1 MIEQQITLCSNGRA
15 VLSGYSGGLLL
26 GYAHNT
32 GVYRLRVVCSGE
44 WDGTTVVAFWHLP
57 GPAGPLT
64 TLVADG
70 AVEVPALVTAQ
81 GGSGTVT
88 FEGSDGTRTVT
99 SASVPYR
106 VLSNSG
112 TTDHA
117 LPEPGSPA
125 WQQFLQQVKRELR
138 NAASGLSDEE
148 RGLILALF
156 RHAVYDNGEMLPY
169 YNALAAIW
177 SGSSLPDVPPTPS
190 QPDTPDPP
198 NNGLPTPLY
207 KLAAPKTF
215 APANKEFIDT
225 GLKLF
230 ETVNDAMEL
239 TLLATFSVA
248 AGTYSGSSPAALF
261 DCFSEGDNNDLR
273 GILGCTWANGNF
285 GVNVYRSSGASNT
298 LVDDTKLQL
307 AIQIKGGKYRM
318 TQNGTFGAWN
328 SISNYGT
335 DKTVSRSLLIGTSWG
350 DGATKRFYFGGTVYD
365 FQIYGKALTDA
376 QVKTLLA
383 EGSSLPD
390 VPPTPSQPET
400 PSTSVTVPGET
411 AVYELTTPTD
421 FKIAEGKYIDTGVKL
436 FEDIS
441 AQPTWTILL
450 DSTDFSRLKSLSTSP
465 VMFHCGA
472 KEADGFLS
480 IMAWQNGGVHFN
492 LYGVDTLLGWWGG
505 STSAYLRMCLQ
516 IKGNQYKLKQN
527 YDTTESSWT
536 DIPNY
541 SKSIDATLLLGAYRN
556 DNGTIGRFWEGNLNK
571 FAVYNKLLTDEQI
584 KTFMEAK

>member
-57 GPAGPLT
+57 GPAEPLT

-112 TTDHA
+112 TTDPT
-117 LPEPGSPA
+117 LPEPGTPA

-138 NAASGLSDEE
+138 NAAAGLSDEE

-156 RHAVYDNGEMLPY
+156 RHAVYDNGEMLPH
-169 YNALAAIW
+169 YNALAALW

-190 QPDTPDPP
+190 QPE
-198 NNGLPTPLY
+198 
-207 KLAAPKTF
+207 K
-215 APANKEFIDT
+215 
-225 GLKLF
+225 
-230 ETVNDAMEL
+230 
-239 TLLATFSVA
+239 
-248 AGTYSGSSPAALF
+248 
-261 DCFSEGDNNDLR
+261 
-273 GILGCTWANGNF
+273 
-285 GVNVYRSSGASNT
+285 
-298 LVDDTKLQL
+298 
-307 AIQIKGGKYRM
+307 
-318 TQNGTFGAWN
+318 
-328 SISNYGT
+328 
-335 DKTVSRSLLIGTSWG
+335 
-350 DGATKRFYFGGTVYD
+350 
-365 FQIYGKALTDA
+365 
-376 QVKTLLA
+376 
-383 EGSSLPD
+383 
-390 VPPTPSQPET
+390 
-400 PSTSVTVPGET
+400 PSTPVTVPGET
-411 AVYELTTPTD
+411 AVYELTTPTV
-421 FKIAEGKYIDTGVKL
+421 FKTAEKKYIDTGVKL
-436 FEDIS
+436 FADIS

-450 DSTDFSRLKSLSTSP
+450 DSTDFASLKGLSSSAAL
-465 VMFHCGA
+465 FHCGTS
-472 KEADGFLS
+472 DDSNLRV
-480 IMAWQNGGVHFN
+480 IAWSNGGVYFN
-492 LYGVDTLLGWWGG
+492 LYGVDTQLGWWVG
-505 STSAYLRMCLQ
+505 SSSAYLRMCLQ
-516 IKGNQYKLKQN
+516 IRGKQYKLS
-527 YDTTESSWT
+527 YDATEGSWT
-536 DIPNY
+536 NIPNY
-541 SKSIDATLLLGAYRN
+541 SANIDATLLLGAYRE

>member
-44 WDGTTVVAFWHLP
+44 WNGTTVVAFWHLP

-106 VLSNSG
+106 VLTNSG
-112 TTDHA
+112 TTDPT
-117 LPEPGSPA
+117 LPEPGTPA

-156 RHAVYDNGEMLPY
+156 RHAVYDNGEMLPH
-169 YNALAAIW
+169 YNALAALW
-177 SGSSLPDVPPTPS
+177 S
-190 QPDTPDPP
+190 
-198 NNGLPTPLY
+198 
-207 KLAAPKTF
+207 
-215 APANKEFIDT
+215 
-225 GLKLF
+225 
-230 ETVNDAMEL
+230 
-239 TLLATFSVA
+239 
-248 AGTYSGSSPAALF
+248 
-261 DCFSEGDNNDLR
+261 
-273 GILGCTWANGNF
+273 
-285 GVNVYRSSGASNT
+285 
-298 LVDDTKLQL
+298 
-307 AIQIKGGKYRM
+307 
-318 TQNGTFGAWN
+318 
-328 SISNYGT
+328 
-335 DKTVSRSLLIGTSWG
+335 
-350 DGATKRFYFGGTVYD
+350 
-365 FQIYGKALTDA
+365 
-376 QVKTLLA
+376 
-383 EGSSLPD
+383 GSSLPD

-400 PSTSVTVPGET
+400 PSTPVTVPGET
-411 AVYELTTPTD
+411 AVYELTKATD

-441 AQPTWTILL
+441 TQPTWTILL
-450 DSTDFSRLKSLSTSP
+450 DSTDFSRLKNLSTSP
-465 VMFHCGA
+465 VMIHCGA

-492 LYGVDTLLGWWGG
+492 LYGVDTLLGWFGG

-516 IKGNQYKLKQN
+516 IKGNQYKLKGN
-527 YDTTESSWT
+527 YDTTNASWT

-541 SKSIDATLLLGAYRN
+541 SKNIDATLLLGAYRN
-556 DNGTIGRFWEGNLNK
+556 DDGTIGRFWEGNLNK

>member
-44 WDGTTVVAFWHLP
+44 WDGTTVAAFWHLP
-57 GPAGPLT
+57 GPAEPLT

-112 TTDHA
+112 TTDPT
-117 LPEPGSPA
+117 LPEPGTPA

-156 RHAVYDNGEMLPY
+156 RHAVYDNGEMLPH

-177 SGSSLPDVPPTPS
+177 S
-190 QPDTPDPP
+190 
-198 NNGLPTPLY
+198 
-207 KLAAPKTF
+207 
-215 APANKEFIDT
+215 
-225 GLKLF
+225 
-230 ETVNDAMEL
+230 
-239 TLLATFSVA
+239 
-248 AGTYSGSSPAALF
+248 
-261 DCFSEGDNNDLR
+261 
-273 GILGCTWANGNF
+273 
-285 GVNVYRSSGASNT
+285 
-298 LVDDTKLQL
+298 
-307 AIQIKGGKYRM
+307 
-318 TQNGTFGAWN
+318 
-328 SISNYGT
+328 
-335 DKTVSRSLLIGTSWG
+335 
-350 DGATKRFYFGGTVYD
+350 
-365 FQIYGKALTDA
+365 
-376 QVKTLLA
+376 
-383 EGSSLPD
+383 GSSLPD

-450 DSTDFSRLKSLSTSP
+450 DSTDFSRLKNLSTSP

-472 KEADGFLS
+472 NSADGFLS
-480 IMAWQNGGVHFN
+480 IMAWLNGAVVFD
-492 LYGVDTLLGWWGG
+492 LYGAQTQFGWWGG
-505 STSAYLRMCLQ
+505 STTAYLRMCLQ
-516 IKGNQYKLKQN
+516 IRGNQYKLSYDSKQ
-527 YDTTESSWT
+527 TPMSEGSWT

-541 SKSIDATLLLGAYRN
+541 SNNIDATLLLGACRN
-556 DNGTIGRFWEGNLNK
+556 DDGTIGRFWEGNLNK

>member
-57 GPAGPLT
+57 GPAEPLT

-112 TTDHA
+112 TTDPT
-117 LPEPGSPA
+117 LPEPGTPA

-156 RHAVYDNGEMLPY
+156 RHAVYDNGEMLPH
-169 YNALAAIW
+169 YNALAALW

-190 QPDTPDPP
+190 QPE
-198 NNGLPTPLY
+198 
-207 KLAAPKTF
+207 K
-215 APANKEFIDT
+215 
-225 GLKLF
+225 
-230 ETVNDAMEL
+230 
-239 TLLATFSVA
+239 
-248 AGTYSGSSPAALF
+248 
-261 DCFSEGDNNDLR
+261 
-273 GILGCTWANGNF
+273 
-285 GVNVYRSSGASNT
+285 
-298 LVDDTKLQL
+298 
-307 AIQIKGGKYRM
+307 
-318 TQNGTFGAWN
+318 
-328 SISNYGT
+328 
-335 DKTVSRSLLIGTSWG
+335 
-350 DGATKRFYFGGTVYD
+350 
-365 FQIYGKALTDA
+365 
-376 QVKTLLA
+376 
-383 EGSSLPD
+383 
-390 VPPTPSQPET
+390 
-400 PSTSVTVPGET
+400 PSTPVTVPGET
-411 AVYELTTPTD
+411 AVYELTKATD

-436 FEDIS
+436 FADIS

-450 DSTDFSRLKSLSTSP
+450 ESTDFSRLKNLSTSP

-472 KEADGFLS
+472 KEADGFMS
-480 IMAWQNGGVHFN
+480 VMAWLNGAVVFD
-492 LYGVDTLLGWWGG
+492 LYGAQTQFGWWGG

-516 IKGNQYKLKQN
+516 IRGNQYKLSYDSKQ
-527 YDTTESSWT
+527 TPMSEGSWT

-541 SKSIDATLLLGAYRN
+541 SKNIDATLLLGACRN
-556 DNGTIGRFWEGNLNK
+556 DDGTIGRFWEGNLNK

>member
-106 VLSNSG
+106 VLRNSG
-112 TTDHA
+112 TTDST
-117 LPEPGSPA
+117 LPEPGTPA
-125 WQQFLQQVKRELR
+125 WQQFLQQVKQELR

-156 RHAVYDNGEMLPY
+156 RHAVYDNGEMLPH
-169 YNALAAIW
+169 YNALAALW
-177 SGSSLPDVPPTPS
+177 S
-190 QPDTPDPP
+190 
-198 NNGLPTPLY
+198 
-207 KLAAPKTF
+207 
-215 APANKEFIDT
+215 
-225 GLKLF
+225 
-230 ETVNDAMEL
+230 
-239 TLLATFSVA
+239 
-248 AGTYSGSSPAALF
+248 
-261 DCFSEGDNNDLR
+261 
-273 GILGCTWANGNF
+273 
-285 GVNVYRSSGASNT
+285 
-298 LVDDTKLQL
+298 
-307 AIQIKGGKYRM
+307 
-318 TQNGTFGAWN
+318 
-328 SISNYGT
+328 
-335 DKTVSRSLLIGTSWG
+335 
-350 DGATKRFYFGGTVYD
+350 
-365 FQIYGKALTDA
+365 
-376 QVKTLLA
+376 
-383 EGSSLPD
+383 GSSLPD

-400 PSTSVTVPGET
+400 PSTPATVPGET
-411 AVYELTTPTD
+411 AVYELTTPTV
-421 FKIAEGKYIDTGVKL
+421 FKTAEKKYIDTGVKL
-436 FEDIS
+436 FADIS

-450 DSTDFSRLKSLSTSP
+450 DSTDFASLRGLTSSAAL
-465 VMFHCGA
+465 FHCGTSN
-472 KEADGFLS
+472 DSNLRV
-480 IMAWQNGGVHFN
+480 IAWSNGGVYFN
-492 LYGVDTLLGWWGG
+492 LYGVDTQLGWWVG
-505 STSAYLRMCLQ
+505 SSSAYLRMCLQ
-516 IKGNQYKLKQN
+516 IRGNQYKLT
-527 YDTTESSWT
+527 YDTTEGSWT

-541 SKSIDATLLLGAYRN
+541 SANIDATLLLGAYRE

>member
-44 WDGTTVVAFWHLP
+44 WDGTTVAAFWHLP

-112 TTDHA
+112 TTDPT
-117 LPEPGSPA
+117 LPEPGTPA

-138 NAASGLSDEE
+138 TASSGLSDEE

-156 RHAVYDNGEMLPY
+156 RHAVYDNSEMLPH

-177 SGSSLPDVPPTPS
+177 SGSSLPDVPPTPT
-190 QPDTPDPP
+190 QPGTPDTPSDT
-198 NNGLPTPLY
+198 LPTPLY
-207 KLAAPKTF
+207 KLAAQKTF
-215 APANKEFIDT
+215 VQSQKEFIDT

-230 ETVNDAMEL
+230 ETVNDSMEL

-248 AGTYSGSSPAALF
+248 AGTYTGNSPAALF
-261 DCFSEGDNNDLR
+261 DCFSDSDNDQR
-273 GILGCTWANGNF
+273 GVFGCTWANGNF
-285 GVNVYRSSGASNT
+285 GVNVYKSSGASNT

-318 TQNGTFGAWN
+318 TQNGTFGAWS
-328 SISNYGT
+328 SISNYETG
-335 DKTVSRSLLIGTSWG
+335 KTVSKSLLIGASWQ
-350 DGATKRFYFGGTVYD
+350 DDTTKRFYFGGTVYD
-365 FQIYGKALTDA
+365 FQVYGKALTDA

-383 EGSSLPD
+383 EGLSGTTVTPD
-390 VPPTPSQPET
+390 TPA
-400 PSTSVTVPGET
+400 TVPGET

-450 DSTDFSRLKSLSTSP
+450 DSTDFSRLKNLSTSP

-472 KEADGFLS
+472 KEADGFIS
-480 IMAWQNGGVHFN
+480 IMAWQNGGVHFD

-516 IKGNQYKLKQN
+516 IKGNQYKLKLEMKN
-527 YDTTESSWT
+527 DTADSSWT

-541 SKSIDATLLLGAYRN
+541 SKNIDATLLLGAYRN
-556 DNGTIGRFWEGNLNK
+556 DDGTIGRFWEGNLNK

>member
-112 TTDHA
+112 TTDPT
-117 LPEPGSPA
+117 LPEPGTPA

-138 NAASGLSDEE
+138 TAASGLSDEE

-156 RHAVYDNGEMLPY
+156 RHAVYDNGEMLPH
-169 YNALAAIW
+169 YNALAALW

-190 QPDTPDPP
+190 QPDTPDTPSDT
-198 NNGLPTPLY
+198 LPTPLY
-207 KLAAPKTF
+207 KLAAQKTF
-215 APANKEFIDT
+215 VQSQKECIDT

-239 TLLATFSVA
+239 TLLATFSVS
-248 AGTYSGSSPAALF
+248 AGTYSGSSPAAVF
-261 DCFSEGDNNDLR
+261 DCFSENGNDKR
-273 GILGCTWANGNF
+273 GVLGCTWANGNF
-285 GVNVYRSSGASNT
+285 GVNVYSSSGASNT

-335 DKTVSRSLLIGTSWG
+335 SKTVSKSLLIGASW
-350 DGATKRFYFGGTVYD
+350 DGTAKRFYFGGTVYD
-365 FQIYGKALTDA
+365 FQVYGKALTDA

-383 EGSSLPD
+383 AGLGGTT
-390 VPPTPSQPET
+390 VTPSQPDT
-400 PSTSVTVPGET
+400 PNNGLPTPRYKLAAPKTFVPANKEW
-411 AVYELTTPTD
+411 
-421 FKIAEGKYIDTGVKL
+421 IDTGIKPFAAIDTGMNLTVYATFTVADSAVNTVTTL
-436 FEDIS
+436 LDCFSDITDDQRGIIVS
-441 AQPTWTILL
+441 TWTNGTVGMNMFTYGSHFVKIE
-450 DSTDFSRLKSLSTSP
+450 SGKKLK
-465 VMFHCGA
+465 
-472 KEADGFLS
+472 FL
-480 IMAWQNGGVHFN
+480 
-492 LYGVDTLLGWWGG
+492 
-505 STSAYLRMCLQ
+505 LQ
-516 IKGNQYKLKQN
+516 IKGTQFRFLSYGSL
-527 YDTTESSWT
+527 TEWKN
-536 DIPNY
+536 IPNY
-541 SKSIDATLLLGAYRN
+541 TANKTVDRSLILGASWTTASGEITDGKARFF
-556 DNGTIGRFWEGNLNK
+556 NGT
-571 FAVYNKLLTDEQI
+571 VYDFQVFDTALTDAQI
-584 KTFMEAK
+584 TTLMEAN

>member
-44 WDGTTVVAFWHLP
+44 WDGTTVAAFWHLP
-57 GPAGPLT
+57 GPTGPLT

-112 TTDHA
+112 TTDPT
-117 LPEPGSPA
+117 LPEPGTPA

-156 RHAVYDNGEMLPY
+156 RHAVYDNGEMLPH
-169 YNALAAIW
+169 YNALAA
-177 SGSSLPDVPPTPS
+177 L
-190 QPDTPDPP
+190 
-198 NNGLPTPLY
+198 
-207 KLAAPKTF
+207 
-215 APANKEFIDT
+215 
-225 GLKLF
+225 
-230 ETVNDAMEL
+230 
-239 TLLATFSVA
+239 
-248 AGTYSGSSPAALF
+248 
-261 DCFSEGDNNDLR
+261 
-273 GILGCTWANGNF
+273 
-285 GVNVYRSSGASNT
+285 
-298 LVDDTKLQL
+298 
-307 AIQIKGGKYRM
+307 
-318 TQNGTFGAWN
+318 WN
-328 SISNYGT
+328 
-335 DKTVSRSLLIGTSWG
+335 
-350 DGATKRFYFGGTVYD
+350 
-365 FQIYGKALTDA
+365 
-376 QVKTLLA
+376 
-383 EGSSLPD
+383 GSSLPD
-390 VPPTPSQPET
+390 VPPTPSQPEK
-400 PSTSVTVPGET
+400 PSTPVTVPGET
-411 AVYELTTPTD
+411 AVYELTTPTV
-421 FKIAEGKYIDTGVKL
+421 FKTAEKKYIDTGVKL
-436 FEDIS
+436 FADIS

-450 DSTDFSRLKSLSTSP
+450 DSTDFSRLKNLSTSP

-472 KEADGFLS
+472 NSADGFLS
-480 IMAWQNGGVHFN
+480 IMAWLNGAVVFD
-492 LYGVDTLLGWWGG
+492 LYGAQTQFGWWGG

-516 IKGNQYKLKQN
+516 IRGNQYKLSYDSKQ
-527 YDTTESSWT
+527 TSMSEGSWT

-541 SKSIDATLLLGAYRN
+541 SKNIDATLLLGACRN
-556 DNGTIGRFWEGNLNK
+556 DDGTIGRFWEGNLNK

>member
-44 WDGTTVVAFWHLP
+44 WDGTTVAAFWHLP

-70 AVEVPALVTAQ
+70 TVEVPALVTAQ

-106 VLSNSG
+106 VLTNSG
-112 TTDHA
+112 TTDPT
-117 LPEPGSPA
+117 LPEPGTPA

-156 RHAVYDNGEMLPY
+156 RHAVYDNGEMLPH
-169 YNALAAIW
+169 YNALAALW

-190 QPDTPDPP
+190 QPDTPS
-198 NNGLPTPLY
+198 TP
-207 KLAAPKTF
+207 
-215 APANKEFIDT
+215 
-225 GLKLF
+225 
-230 ETVNDAMEL
+230 
-239 TLLATFSVA
+239 
-248 AGTYSGSSPAALF
+248 
-261 DCFSEGDNNDLR
+261 
-273 GILGCTWANGNF
+273 
-285 GVNVYRSSGASNT
+285 
-298 LVDDTKLQL
+298 
-307 AIQIKGGKYRM
+307 
-318 TQNGTFGAWN
+318 
-328 SISNYGT
+328 
-335 DKTVSRSLLIGTSWG
+335 
-350 DGATKRFYFGGTVYD
+350 
-365 FQIYGKALTDA
+365 
-376 QVKTLLA
+376 
-383 EGSSLPD
+383 
-390 VPPTPSQPET
+390 
-400 PSTSVTVPGET
+400 VTVPGET
-411 AVYELTTPTD
+411 AVYELTKATD

-450 DSTDFSRLKSLSTSP
+450 ESTDFSRLKNLSTSP

-472 KEADGFLS
+472 KEADGFIS

-492 LYGVDTLLGWWGG
+492 LYGVDKLLGWFGG
-505 STSAYLRMCLQ
+505 STSAHLRMCLQ
-516 IKGNQYKLKQN
+516 IKGNQYKLKLEMKN
-527 YDTTESSWT
+527 DTEEGSWT

-541 SKSIDATLLLGAYRN
+541 SKNIDATLLLGAYRD

-571 FAVYNKLLTDEQI
+571 FAVYSKLLTDEQI

>member
-57 GPAGPLT
+57 GPAEPLT

-112 TTDHA
+112 TTDPT
-117 LPEPGSPA
+117 LPEPGTPA
-125 WQQFLQQVKRELR
+125 WQQFLQQVKRELHT
-138 NAASGLSDEE
+138 AASGLSDEE

-156 RHAVYDNGEMLPY
+156 RHAVYDNGEMLPH
-169 YNALAAIW
+169 YNALSAIW

-190 QPDTPDPP
+190 QPE
-198 NNGLPTPLY
+198 
-207 KLAAPKTF
+207 K
-215 APANKEFIDT
+215 
-225 GLKLF
+225 
-230 ETVNDAMEL
+230 
-239 TLLATFSVA
+239 
-248 AGTYSGSSPAALF
+248 
-261 DCFSEGDNNDLR
+261 
-273 GILGCTWANGNF
+273 
-285 GVNVYRSSGASNT
+285 
-298 LVDDTKLQL
+298 
-307 AIQIKGGKYRM
+307 
-318 TQNGTFGAWN
+318 
-328 SISNYGT
+328 
-335 DKTVSRSLLIGTSWG
+335 
-350 DGATKRFYFGGTVYD
+350 
-365 FQIYGKALTDA
+365 
-376 QVKTLLA
+376 
-383 EGSSLPD
+383 
-390 VPPTPSQPET
+390 
-400 PSTSVTVPGET
+400 PSTPVTVPGET
-411 AVYELTTPTD
+411 AVYELTTPTV
-421 FKIAEGKYIDTGVKL
+421 FKTAEKKYIDTGVKL
-436 FEDIS
+436 FADIS

-450 DSTDFSRLKSLSTSP
+450 DSTDFASLKGLSSSAAL
-465 VMFHCGA
+465 FHCGTS
-472 KEADGFLS
+472 DDSNLRV
-480 IMAWQNGGVHFN
+480 IAWSNGGVYFN
-492 LYGVDTLLGWWGG
+492 LYGVDTQLGWWVG
-505 STSAYLRMCLQ
+505 SSSAYLRMCLQ
-516 IKGNQYKLKQN
+516 IRGNQYKMS
-527 YDTTESSWT
+527 YDTTEGSWT

-541 SKSIDATLLLGAYRN
+541 SANIDATLLLGAYRE

>member
-106 VLSNSG
+106 VLRNSG
-112 TTDHA
+112 TTDPT
-117 LPEPGSPA
+117 LPEPGTPA
-125 WQQFLQQVKRELR
+125 WQQFLQQVKQELR

-156 RHAVYDNGEMLPY
+156 RHAVYDNGEMLPH
-169 YNALAAIW
+169 YNALAALW
-177 SGSSLPDVPPTPS
+177 S
-190 QPDTPDPP
+190 
-198 NNGLPTPLY
+198 
-207 KLAAPKTF
+207 
-215 APANKEFIDT
+215 
-225 GLKLF
+225 
-230 ETVNDAMEL
+230 
-239 TLLATFSVA
+239 
-248 AGTYSGSSPAALF
+248 
-261 DCFSEGDNNDLR
+261 
-273 GILGCTWANGNF
+273 
-285 GVNVYRSSGASNT
+285 
-298 LVDDTKLQL
+298 
-307 AIQIKGGKYRM
+307 
-318 TQNGTFGAWN
+318 
-328 SISNYGT
+328 
-335 DKTVSRSLLIGTSWG
+335 
-350 DGATKRFYFGGTVYD
+350 
-365 FQIYGKALTDA
+365 
-376 QVKTLLA
+376 
-383 EGSSLPD
+383 GSSLPD

-400 PSTSVTVPGET
+400 PSTPATVPGET
-411 AVYELTTPTD
+411 AVYELTTPTV
-421 FKIAEGKYIDTGVKL
+421 FKTAEKKYIDTGVKL
-436 FEDIS
+436 FADIS

-450 DSTDFSRLKSLSTSP
+450 DSTDFASLRGLTSSAAL
-465 VMFHCGA
+465 FHCGTS
-472 KEADGFLS
+472 DDSNLRV
-480 IMAWQNGGVHFN
+480 IAWSNGGVYFN
-492 LYGVDTLLGWWGG
+492 LYGVDTQLGWWVG
-505 STSAYLRMCLQ
+505 SSSAYLRMCLQ
-516 IKGNQYKLKQN
+516 IRGNQYKLS
-527 YDTTESSWT
+527 YDTTEGSWT

-541 SKSIDATLLLGAYRN
+541 SANIDATLLLGAYRE

-584 KTFMEAK
+584 KTFMEVK

>member
-44 WDGTTVVAFWHLP
+44 WDGTTVAAFWHLP
-57 GPAGPLT
+57 GPAEPLT

-70 AVEVPALVTAQ
+70 AVEVPALVTTQ

-112 TTDHA
+112 TTDPT
-117 LPEPGSPA
+117 LPEPGTPA

-156 RHAVYDNGEMLPY
+156 RHAVYDNGEMLPH
-169 YNALAAIW
+169 YNALAALW

-190 QPDTPDPP
+190 QPDTPS
-198 NNGLPTPLY
+198 TP
-207 KLAAPKTF
+207 
-215 APANKEFIDT
+215 
-225 GLKLF
+225 
-230 ETVNDAMEL
+230 
-239 TLLATFSVA
+239 
-248 AGTYSGSSPAALF
+248 
-261 DCFSEGDNNDLR
+261 
-273 GILGCTWANGNF
+273 
-285 GVNVYRSSGASNT
+285 
-298 LVDDTKLQL
+298 
-307 AIQIKGGKYRM
+307 
-318 TQNGTFGAWN
+318 
-328 SISNYGT
+328 
-335 DKTVSRSLLIGTSWG
+335 
-350 DGATKRFYFGGTVYD
+350 
-365 FQIYGKALTDA
+365 
-376 QVKTLLA
+376 
-383 EGSSLPD
+383 
-390 VPPTPSQPET
+390 
-400 PSTSVTVPGET
+400 VTVPGET

-450 DSTDFSRLKSLSTSP
+450 ESTDFSRLKNLSTSP

-472 KEADGFLS
+472 KEADGFIS

-492 LYGVDTLLGWWGG
+492 LYGVDKLLGWFGG

-516 IKGNQYKLKQN
+516 IKGNQYKLKLEMKN
-527 YDTTESSWT
+527 DTTDGSWT

-541 SKSIDATLLLGAYRN
+541 SKNIDATLLLGAYRD

-571 FAVYNKLLTDEQI
+571 FAVYSKLLTDEQI

>member
-57 GPAGPLT
+57 GPAEPLT

-112 TTDHA
+112 TTDPT
-117 LPEPGSPA
+117 LPEPGTPA
-125 WQQFLQQVKRELR
+125 WQQFLQQVKQELR

-156 RHAVYDNGEMLPY
+156 RHAVYDNGEMLPH
-169 YNALAAIW
+169 YNALAALW
-177 SGSSLPDVPPTPS
+177 S
-190 QPDTPDPP
+190 
-198 NNGLPTPLY
+198 
-207 KLAAPKTF
+207 
-215 APANKEFIDT
+215 
-225 GLKLF
+225 
-230 ETVNDAMEL
+230 
-239 TLLATFSVA
+239 
-248 AGTYSGSSPAALF
+248 
-261 DCFSEGDNNDLR
+261 
-273 GILGCTWANGNF
+273 
-285 GVNVYRSSGASNT
+285 
-298 LVDDTKLQL
+298 
-307 AIQIKGGKYRM
+307 
-318 TQNGTFGAWN
+318 
-328 SISNYGT
+328 
-335 DKTVSRSLLIGTSWG
+335 
-350 DGATKRFYFGGTVYD
+350 
-365 FQIYGKALTDA
+365 
-376 QVKTLLA
+376 
-383 EGSSLPD
+383 GSSLPD

-400 PSTSVTVPGET
+400 PSTPATVPGET
-411 AVYELTTPTD
+411 AVYELTTPTV
-421 FKIAEGKYIDTGVKL
+421 FKSAEKKYIDTGVKL
-436 FEDIS
+436 FADIS

-450 DSTDFSRLKSLSTSP
+450 DSTDFASLRGLTSSAAL
-465 VMFHCGA
+465 FHCGTS
-472 KEADGFLS
+472 DDSNLRV
-480 IMAWQNGGVHFN
+480 IAWSNGGVYFN
-492 LYGVDTLLGWWGG
+492 LYGVDTQLGWWVG
-505 STSAYLRMCLQ
+505 SSSAYLRMCLQ
-516 IKGNQYKLKQN
+516 IRGNQYKLS
-527 YDTTESSWT
+527 YDTTEGSWT

-541 SKSIDATLLLGAYRN
+541 SANIDATLLLGAYRE